1 MDFKNGL
8 LYNLN
13 ILQNESKEDLTE
25 AYGALF
31 LEWAS
36 TKNPLSLSIYE
47 NKVQFKEKSFY
58 RYSVQGTTTNGE
70 TFSGFGRSQNQIT
83 AAITAVMETLERFIC
98 KSVLKSESL
107 QSKLAVI
114 IRDGVISFTET
125 IKSEELGLPTKGF
138 HSSNGWALHFNAK
151 AAAESAV
158 REALERHILLSTY
171 IESEWDGF
179 SFSEPVQYDNR
190 RLIPAMAN
198 NTCGGFAAGMVLTKG
213 IESKGS
219 TFGYLCDKVVG
230 FNASPRWANAF
241 HESFEQWEDL
251 KKGQKSKT
259 PSLIESTQWHYFENE
274 TTEFSPQAWT
284 PKIQLEVA
292 QTNLLVFDLQKVLST
307 PFPLFAAFAF
317 GGDLLPLAFKQK
329 LSSQELMNFESKL
342 KRLGIY
348 NSLSEVHPIL

>member
-8 LYNLN
+8 LYNLSV
-13 ILQNESKEDLTE
+13 LQNESKEDLTE

-31 LEWAS
+31 LEWAA
-36 TKNPLSLSIYE
+36 TKSPFSLSVYE

-58 RYSVQGTTTNGE
+58 RYSVQGTSTSGK

-83 AAITAVMETLERFIC
+83 AAIIAVMETLERFIC
-98 KSVLKSESL
+98 KSVLKSESIEPNFG
-107 QSKLAVI
+107 VI
-114 IRDGVISFTET
+114 IHNGNISFTEA
-125 IKSEELGLPTKGF
+125 IKSEELGLPTEGF
-138 HSSNGWALHFNAK
+138 HSSNGWALHFNAR

-179 SFSEPVQYDNR
+179 SFSEAVQYENR

-213 IESKGS
+213 SESKGS
-219 TFGYLCDKVVG
+219 TFGYLCDKFAG
-230 FNASPRWANAF
+230 FNVSPRWANAF

-251 KKGQKSKT
+251 KKGQKSKML
-259 PSLIESTQWHYFENE
+259 SLIESTQWHYFENKI
-274 TTEFSPQAWT
+274 TESQPQAWT
-284 PKIQLEVA
+284 PKIQLDVA

-307 PFPLFAAFAF
+307 PFPLFASFAF
-317 GGDLLPLAFKQK
+317 GGDLLPLALKQK

-348 NSLSEVHPIL
+348 NSLPEVHPIL

>member
-1 MDFKNGL
+1 MNFKSGL

-13 ILQNESKEDLTE
+13 ILQNESKEDSTE
-25 AYGALF
+25 TNGSSF

-36 TKNPLSLSIYE
+36 TKSPLALSVYE
-47 NKVQFKEKSFY
+47 NKFQFKENSFY
-58 RYSVQGTTTNGE
+58 RYSIQGATTNGK
-70 TFSGFGRSQNQIT
+70 TFSGFGRSQNQT
-83 AAITAVMETLERFIC
+83 KAAIIAVMETLERFIC
-98 KSVLKSESL
+98 NSVLKNESL
-107 QSKLAVI
+107 QPNLGVI
-114 IRDGVISFTET
+114 IRDGTLSFTEA
-125 IKSEELGLPTKGF
+125 IKSEDFGLLTEGF
-138 HSSNGWALHFNAK
+138 HSSNGWALHFDAK
-151 AAAESAV
+151 AAAESAAT
-158 REALERHILLSTY
+158 EALERHILLSTY

-179 SFSEPVQYDNR
+179 SFSEAVQYENR

-219 TFGYLCDKVVG
+219 TFGYLCDKLAS

-251 KKGQKSKT
+251 KKGQKSKI

-274 TTEFSPQAWT
+274 TTEIPPQTWI
-284 PKIQLEVA
+284 PKVQLEVA

-329 LSSQELMNFESKL
+329 LSSQELINFESKL
-342 KRLGIY
+342 KKLGVY
-348 NSLSEVHPIL
+348 NSLPEVHPIL

>member
-1 MDFKNGL
+1 MDFKSGL

-13 ILQNESKEDLTE
+13 ILQDKSKEDSTE
-25 AYGALF
+25 AYGSLF

-36 TKNPLSLSIYE
+36 TKSPLSLSVYE

-58 RYSVQGTTTNGE
+58 RYSVQGATTNGKV
-70 TFSGFGRSQNQIT
+70 FSGFGRSQNQT
-83 AAITAVMETLERFIC
+83 KAAMVAVMETLERFIC
-98 KSVLKSESL
+98 KSVLKNESL
-107 QSKLAVI
+107 QPKLGVI
-114 IRDGVISFTET
+114 IRDGTISFTEA
-125 IKSEELGLPTKGF
+125 IKSQELPTEGF
-138 HSSNGWALHFNAK
+138 HSSNGWALHFDAK
-151 AAAESAV
+151 AAAESAA

-171 IESEWDGF
+171 IESGWGGF
-179 SFSEPVQYDNR
+179 SFTDSVQYENR

-213 IESKGS
+213 SESKGS
-219 TFGYLCDKVVG
+219 TFGYLCDKFAG
-230 FNASPRWANAF
+230 FNASSRWANAF

-274 TTEFSPQAWT
+274 ITEFQPQTWI

-292 QTNLLVFDLQKVLST
+292 QTNLLAFDLQKVLST

-342 KRLGIY
+342 KGLGVY
-348 NSLSEVHPIL
+348 NSLPEVHPIL